1 MLNQKDDCIESITIP
16 YGNYI
21 DYDECLWFLN
31 RNFDDCLHVIHE
43 KRIRKALKL
52 NNDFLLLEITGD
64 IGCLRVTVLVGNVTE
79 NSKRQIIEFILEWFD
94 LARDLTPFYKLL
106 KGHRFLEYMSKD
118 YYGLRLVGIPDLFE
132 ALAWGIIGQ
141 QINLSFAYKLK
152 RRLVERYGD
161 FISYENTRY
170 YIFPDYSILAK
181 ANLSDLKDMQFSS
194 RKGEYLI
201 ELANT
206 FHDNILSKDFLL
218 SLPDTTV
225 RQKVLTH
232 LRGIGVWTANYA
244 LMKCLREPSSIPY
257 GDAGL
262 LNALVNHNIIERKGD
277 LQKIDDFFSQFKGWE
292 NYVVFYLWR
301 SLAIKDK

>member
-16 YGNYI
+16 YGNHV

-43 KRIRKALKL
+43 KGIRKAIKF
-52 NNDFLLLEITGD
+52 NNDLLLLEITGD
-64 IGCLRVTVLVGNVTE
+64 IGCLRATVLVGNVTE
-79 NSKRQIIEFILEWFD
+79 NIKRQIIEFITEWFD

-106 KGHRFLEYMSKD
+106 EGHRILAYMSKE

-132 ALAWGIIGQ
+132 ALAWSIIGQ

-152 RRLVERYGD
+152 RRLVEQYGD
-161 FISYENTRY
+161 FISYGNTRY
-170 YIFPDYSILAK
+170 YIFPDYSTLAK
-181 ANLSDLKDMQFSS
+181 AKLADLKDMQFSS

-201 ELANT
+201 ELAST
-206 FHDNILSKDFLL
+206 FDNNILSKDFLL
-218 SLPDTTV
+218 GLPDMMV
-225 RQKVLTH
+225 RQKVLTD
-232 LRGIGVWTANYA
+232 LRGIGIWTANYT

-262 LNALVNHNIIERKGD
+262 LNALVNHQIIKEKGD
-277 LQKIDDFFSQFKGWE
+277 LKKIEHFFTQFVGWE
-292 NYVVFYLWR
+292 SYVVFYLWR
-301 SLAIKDK
+301 SLAIKNN